1 MKNIVL
7 IVLLTLLFSCVKKI
21 DLQYEKY
28 SLLKVDSL
36 FSAISE
42 SKGMKDA
49 YSMYLDEKGVMLR
62 PNSMPII
69 GQDRIFKY
77 HDEIK
82 SNTAILTWIPTF
94 AEVSEKGDLGYTY
107 GLFKL
112 KTADTL
118 FFGTYVTIWKKNT
131 KGQWKVVM
139 DTGNS
144 GIGN

>member
-1 MKNIVL
+1 MKNIIFV
-7 IVLLTLLFSCVKKI
+7 VLLFLAFSCGKKI
-21 DLQYEKY
+21 DLQHEKI
-28 SLLKVDSL
+28 SLLKIDSL
-36 FSAISE
+36 FSALSE

-77 HDEIK
+77 HNEMK
-82 SNTAILTWIPTF
+82 STSATLTWKPTF
-94 AEVSEKGDLGYTY
+94 VEVSEKGELGYTY

-112 KTADTL
+112 KTPDTL
-118 FFGTYVTIWKKNT
+118 VFGTYVTIWKKNS

-139 DTGNS
+139 DSGNS
-144 GIGN
+144 GIGK